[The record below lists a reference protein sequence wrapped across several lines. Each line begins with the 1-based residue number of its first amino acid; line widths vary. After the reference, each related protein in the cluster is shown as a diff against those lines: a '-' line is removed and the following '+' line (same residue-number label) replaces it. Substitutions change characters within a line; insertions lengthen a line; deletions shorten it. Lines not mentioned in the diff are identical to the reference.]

1 MTETIAIR
9 KKVAA
14 LCGFTDINWYSE
26 PFHALLKGF
35 KFGLQVPVP
44 KYDTSLDAIIEAFD
58 ERGLTWTLEKR
69 LDEEHDEIV
78 YFALSGK
85 HHGFS
90 NRSNGAAMAMCY
102 LFIELMEANKK
113 ALQ

>member
-35 KFGLQVPVP
+35 KFGLQVPIP
-44 KYDTSLDAIIEAFD
+44 KYDTSLDAITKVFD
-58 ERGLTWTLEKR
+58 EHKLTWF
-69 LDEEHDEIV
+69 LDSDGYAYHVKNGLKTEA
-78 YFALSGK
+78 YAKTPALALCK
-85 HHGFS
+85 
-90 NRSNGAAMAMCY
+90 

-113 ALQ
+113 ALLNNP